1 MPRVLLFEMLTIL
14 TLTFVGFN
22 SFAVNGNERNP
33 NRKKADSIFFQIY
46 NSEYPAAEIALIQS
60 KKEIDPLICELL
72 TLELM
77 WWKTLSINQK
87 QDFLRL
93 EQSLKDGL
101 NKVKISGTKNSLQE
115 LIYSSY
121 MLRLLTMRNE
131 YLKIPKYY
139 FQINSIVGTINN
151 SAFSPTEKNMF
162 EIYSAV
168 FNMGKSKFVFS
179 RTNSKNANINT
190 LIKYEKST
198 DFIERTISTYFLG
211 KVYSDIEKMPENAIP
226 CFKRLHT
233 LFPNN
238 DFFVTEIKKFERNIS
253 KQK

>member
-1 MPRVLLFEMLTIL
+1 MPRVLLFEMLFIL
-14 TLTFVGFN
+14 MLTFVGLN
-22 SFAVNGNERNP
+22 SFALNGNERNP
-33 NRKKADSIFFQIY
+33 NREKADSIFFQIY

-101 NKVKISGTKNSLQE
+101 NKVKIGGTKNSLQE
-115 LIYSSY
+115 LIYASY

-139 FQINSIVGTINN
+139 FRINSIVGTINI
-151 SAFSPTEKNMF
+151 STFSPIEKNMF

-168 FNMGKSKFVFS
+168 FNIGKSKIAFTQTRS
-179 RTNSKNANINT
+179 QNANINT
-190 LIKYEKST
+190 LLMHEKS
-198 DFIERTISTYFLG
+198 DDLLERVIATYFLG
-211 KVYSDIEKMPENAIP
+211 KVYSDIEKMPENAIIY
-226 CFKRLHT
+226 FKRLHT

-238 DFFVTEIKKFERNIS
+238 KFFAAELNKLERNNS
-253 KQK
+253 KKE